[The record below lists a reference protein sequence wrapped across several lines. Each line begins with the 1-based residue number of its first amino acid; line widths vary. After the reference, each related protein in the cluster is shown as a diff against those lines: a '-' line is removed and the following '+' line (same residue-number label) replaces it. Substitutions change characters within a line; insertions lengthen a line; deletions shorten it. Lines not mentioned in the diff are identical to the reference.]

1 MGLQK
6 PQGNG
11 QQYCSTVHQGS
22 SSQGL
27 GNKLDRFPQRIYG
40 DNETPPTRNNRSRAF
55 WRWQNNP
62 CRGRNE
68 IKTKPLCPDTARF
81 AVIFL
86 FVAKPGQTQTLPSPC
101 WSNCIQTNEPNSKKQ
116 TPKAKRLAKRDKTND
131 KSNPIVGRSSLA
143 TRTHQSL
150 P

>member
-1 MGLQK
+1 
-6 PQGNG
+6 
-11 QQYCSTVHQGS
+11 
-22 SSQGL
+22 L
-27 GNKLDRFPQRIYG
+27 GNKLDRFPQWIYG
-40 DNETPPTRNNRSRAF
+40 DDETPPTQNNRSRAF

-68 IKTKPLCPDTARF
+68 IKTKPLYPDTVRF

-86 FVAKPGQTQTLPSPC
+86 FVAKLGETQALPSSC
-101 WSNCIQTNEPNSKKQ
+101 WSNCIQPNELNSKNQ

-131 KSNPIVGRSSLA
+131 KSNPSVRRSSLA
-143 TRTHQSL
+143 TRTHQSH